1 MNTIIEELKNKYKD
15 NLLLIGLRGSNALG
29 IESDDIDLL
38 VVLEEND
45 NDIRQDDIQIIS
57 WKSFIELYSQGSL
70 EIVETINNI
79 IYMNEKISNHIG
91 LLLNDSVLCDNFNRI
106 VKAECFLA
114 IKNQLKI
121 ARKFPEHYDKCV
133 SKAYLFYKIINSDY
147 VSSDIWRQ
155 DNDNGQELINDYI
168 SNRRQGFKDND
179 LFEFLWDYRNDKNVR
194 KTMMRVKNE
203 SHVVLKEKIKS
214 LYLNDINI

>member
-1 MNTIIEELKNKYKD
+1 MDTLIEEIKNKYKD
-15 NLLLIGLRGSNALG
+15 KLLLIGLRGSNALG
-29 IESDDIDLL
+29 IKSDDIDLL

-45 NDIRQDDIQIIS
+45 NDVRQDDIQIIS
-57 WKSFIELYSQGSL
+57 WKSFLELYSQGSL

-79 IYMNEKISNHIG
+79 TYMNEKISDHIG
-91 LLLNDSVLCDNFNRI
+91 LLLNDSVLFDNFNRI

-121 ARKFPEHYDKCV
+121 ARKFSEHYNKCV

-147 VSSDIWRQ
+147 ISSDIWRQ
-155 DNDNGQELINDYI
+155 DNNNGRELVNDYI

-179 LFEFLWDYRNDKNVR
+179 LFEFLSNYRNDKNIR
-194 KTMMRVKNE
+194 KTMMQVKNE

-214 LYLNDINI
+214 LHLNDINI

>member
-1 MNTIIEELKNKYKD
+1 MDTLIEELKNKHKD

-29 IESDDIDLL
+29 IKSDDIDLL

-57 WKSFIELYSQGSL
+57 WNSFLKLYSEGSL

-79 IYMNEKISNHIG
+79 IYINEKISDHIG
-91 LLLNDSVLCDNFNRI
+91 LLLNDSVLFDNFNRI
-106 VKAECFLA
+106 VKVECFLA

-147 VSSDIWRQ
+147 IASDIWCQ
-155 DNDNGQELINDYI
+155 DNDNGRELVEEYVN
-168 SNRRQGFKDND
+168 NRRQGFNDNE
-179 LFEFLWDYRNDKNVR
+179 LFEFLWDYRSDKNVR
-194 KTMMRVKNE
+194 KTMMQVKNE

-214 LYLNDINI
+214 LHLDNINI

>member
-1 MNTIIEELKNKYKD
+1 MDTLIEDLKNKYKD

-29 IESDDIDLL
+29 IKSDDIDLL

-106 VKAECFLA
+106 VKVECFLA

-121 ARKFPEHYDKCV
+121 ARKFSDHYDKCV

-147 VSSDIWRQ
+147 IASDIWCQ
-155 DNDNGQELINDYI
+155 DNDNGRELVEKYVD
-168 SNRRQGFKDND
+168 NRRQGFNNND
-179 LFEFLWDYRNDKNVR
+179 LFEFLWEYRSDKNVR
-194 KTMMRVKNE
+194 KTMMQVKNE
-203 SHVVLKEKIKS
+203 SHVVLKEKIKA
-214 LYLNDINI
+214 LHFNNINI